1 MVRERIDCE
10 RLRGAEGGGIA
21 VLSSFGLVARPMV
34 GLVGLETGKLEAET
48 CLVVLSERGVS

>member
-1 MVRERIDCE
+1 M
-10 RLRGAEGGGIA
+10 
-21 VLSSFGLVARPMV
+21 SSFGLVARPMV